1 MLVSADPF
9 SWELLLRRPPDERRA
24 AAPPELLAHLRRHQE
39 RGGKPASAR
48 ACAAEDPHLDADIDS
63 AIAGLPAPVL
73 RHLAPWLLG
82 VFTLEGTGASATS
95 GVVAGPEGELIGGF
109 IAIDAAAFA
118 SASANAWFE
127 ARENM
132 PFAPSAGMR
141 LAARIAA
148 PAHDHR
154 IAALQYAL
162 LHEAGHVLAACKA
175 LAPVWWRPAATT
187 PAPAYPLLDPCWRVP
202 PGGRYTPRRGHDFP
216 QRAQL
221 VYHGVPRLSLRDAA
235 AAYGAL
241 GRTGFP
247 TLYAATSIYEDI
259 ADSFA
264 GYVHVRLMGR
274 PLEHR
279 LLEGGAASVVAEG
292 HTYWQGEHGMHR
304 AALFE
309 ALLASSPG

>member
-1 MLVSADPF
+1 MLVTADPF
-9 SWELLLRRPPDERRA
+9 SWEILLRRPPDERRA
-24 AAPPELLAHLRRHQE
+24 AAPPELVAHLRRHQE
-39 RGGKPASAR
+39 TGGKPASAR
-48 ACAAEDPHLDADIDS
+48 PCAGEDPDLNADVDS

-73 RHLAPWLLG
+73 HHLAPWLLG

-95 GVVAGPEGELIGGF
+95 GVVAGPEGELIGAF
-109 IAIDAAAFA
+109 IAIDTAAFA
-118 SASANAWFE
+118 GAGANAWFE

-132 PFAPSAGMR
+132 PFAPSAGLR
-141 LAARIAA
+141 LAACIAE
-148 PAHDHR
+148 PEHDHR

-175 LAPVWWRPAATT
+175 LAPVWWRPAATS
-187 PAPAYPLLDPCWRVP
+187 APAYPLLDPCWRAAP
-202 PGGRYTPRRGHDFP
+202 HGRYMPRRGHDFP

-264 GYVHVRLMGR
+264 GYVHVHLMGR
-274 PLEHR
+274 PLQHR
-279 LLEGGAASVVAEG
+279 LLEGGAASLVAEG
-292 HTYWQGEHGMHR
+292 GAYWQGEHGMRR

-309 ALLASSPG
+309 NLLAGSPG